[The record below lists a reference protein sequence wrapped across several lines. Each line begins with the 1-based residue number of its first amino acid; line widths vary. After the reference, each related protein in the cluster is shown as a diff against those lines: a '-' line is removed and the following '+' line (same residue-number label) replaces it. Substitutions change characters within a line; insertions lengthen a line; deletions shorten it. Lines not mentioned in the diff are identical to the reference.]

1 MEDNPGKNRQVLW
14 KPSAEWER
22 NSNMSAYMRWLEDE
36 KGLHFRNYN
45 ALWNWSVTS
54 LEDFWES
61 IWEYFRVISTKRY
74 KKVLLPRKMP
84 GAKWFTGSSLNYA
97 EHVFRGSAAGSCA
110 IISCKEGGEEEQ
122 TPHYELKKKVGAF
135 ALWLKNNGVRRG
147 DRVAAYIPNI
157 PEAIIGFLASA
168 SFGAIWSSC
177 SPDFGSPSVIDR
189 FAQIRPSVLLTVGS
203 YSYNGRKI
211 SKIADVRRILAAIP
225 SIKSV
230 VVVRAGGRAS
240 GSKLGRKFC
249 EWEEVVEGD
258 SEIEFEHVPF
268 DHPLWILYSSGTTG
282 APKPIVHG
290 HGGMLLEHYKALSL
304 HNDLKQGDRFFWH
317 TSTGWMMWNYLVSGL
332 LVGASVILYDGSAAY
347 PNIDVLWD
355 LCERTGMTFF
365 GTSAAYISA
374 CMKSGIRPGARFNLR
389 SLRGIGSTGSPL
401 SAESFVWVYKN
412 VKHDLWLASMSGG
425 TDMCTAF
432 VGGCPLL
439 PVRAGEIQCRCL
451 GARVQAFD
459 EEGKAVYGKT
469 GELVITEPM
478 PCMPL
483 FFWNDRLN
491 ARYVESYFNVYP
503 GLWRHGDW
511 IRIRKDG
518 GCVIFGRSDA
528 TIKRMGVRIG
538 SSEIYKVVESVPEV
552 IDSLVVSLEY
562 LGSQSYMPL
571 FVVLKDGRNL
581 SDSLISR
588 IKKRIR
594 RDLSPRFVP
603 DDVIAVPEIP
613 TTLNGKKP
621 EVPIRKILLGSP
633 PSRALNPDSL
643 KNPGAI
649 EFFQNFSVALN
660 ARMRAKA
667 R

>member
-1 MEDNPGKNRQVLW
+1 MEDNPGKDRQVLW
-14 KPSAEWER
+14 RPSREWKR
-22 NSNMSAYMRWLEDE
+22 DSNMSAYMRWLEDQ

-45 ALWNWSVTS
+45 SLWNWSVTS

-61 IWEYFRVISTKRY
+61 IWEYFGVISTKRY
-74 KKVLLPRKMP
+74 KKVLLSRKMP
-84 GAKWFTGSSLNYA
+84 GARWFTGSSLNYT
-97 EHVFRGSAAGSCA
+97 EHVFRGSAAGSSS

-122 TPHYELKKKVGAF
+122 TPHSELRKKVGALAF
-135 ALWLKNNGVRRG
+135 WLKNNGVRRG

-168 SFGAIWSSC
+168 SLGAIWSSC

-189 FAQIRPSVLLTVGS
+189 LAQIRPKVLLTVSG

-211 SKIADVRRILAAIP
+211 SKTADVRRILAAIP
-225 SIKSV
+225 SIKRV
-230 VVVRAGGRAS
+230 VVVREGGRDS
-240 GSKLGRKFC
+240 GSKLGMKFC
-249 EWEEVVEGD
+249 EWEEAVEGD
-258 SEIEFEHVPF
+258 SNIEFEHVPF

-304 HNDLKQGDRFFWH
+304 HNDLKQGDRFFWY

-347 PNIDVLWD
+347 PNMDVLWD

-374 CMKSGIRPGARFNLR
+374 CMKSGIGPGERFNLR

-401 SAESFVWVYKN
+401 SAESFLWVYRN
-412 VKHDLWLASMSGG
+412 VKRDLWLSSMSGG

-439 PVRAGEIQCRCL
+439 PVRAGEIQCRSL

-459 EEGKAVYGKT
+459 EKGKAVYGET

-478 PCMPL
+478 PCMPI
-483 FFWNDRLN
+483 FFWNDRRHR
-491 ARYVESYFNVYP
+491 RYLESYFNVYP

-511 IRIRKDG
+511 IRIGDDG

-528 TIKRMGVRIG
+528 TIKRMGVRMG
-538 SSEIYKVVESVPEV
+538 SSEIYKVVESIPEV
-552 IDSLVVSLEY
+552 VDSLVFSLDY
-562 LGSQSYMPL
+562 LGNQSYMPL
-571 FVVLKDGRNL
+571 FVALKPGRNL
-581 SDSLISR
+581 NDSLISR
-588 IKKRIR
+588 IKKRVR

-603 DDVIAVPEIP
+603 DEVIAVPEIP
-613 TTLNGKKP
+613 MTLNGKKP
-621 EVPIRKILLGSP
+621 EVPIRKILLGLP

-643 KNPGAI
+643 KNPSAI
-649 EFFQNFSVALN
+649 EFFENFSVALN